1 MDVYT
6 EIQNELWAERQGI
19 AAGKLTV
26 SQIAEAFPDEA
37 PALCRRHIRRLSREI
52 NQYLNFVRIVKS
64 GAQNHIEEMIGIE
77 DAKMFFPGGH
87 QRLNVIAE
95 HKRVLK
101 SVLACV
107 AVKESG
113 NQGNFEGIS
122 QVDVDFARNV
132 DIEGLEDWEK
142 PKRFGGRFQAC
153 CPFHVEQSGSFF
165 IFKDNRFKC
174 FGCGAHGDAIEFVM
188 RKYSI
193 EFIDAVKRLKG
204 GV

>member
-37 PALCRRHIRRLSREI
+37 PALCRRHIRRLSRIINPWIDEVRSAKSDESEFGWWNLAILRVKAPLKEI
-52 NQYLNFVRIVKS
+52 TCRSL
-64 GAQNHIEEMIGIE
+64 
-77 DAKMFFPGGH
+77 
-87 QRLNVIAE
+87 
-95 HKRVLK
+95 LK
-101 SVLACV
+101 SVLAYTR
-107 AVKESG
+107 VKCAQNTG
-113 NQGNFEGIS
+113 GFEGIS

-204 GV
+204 GI